1 MLGTEPATLKC
12 HVIVCEINTKYLFP
26 QESLSLGYGMIV
38 SPGPRMSDLEIL
50 NLCKEGQ

>member
-38 SPGPRMSDLEIL
+38 SDLEIL
-50 NLCKEGQ
+50 ILCKEGQ